1 MLYPLSIKLSHLS
14 LLTEH
19 FYSCHMKNIDN
30 KMLSNKAG
38 YKIVRA
44 LAYNFDKKETVSRRK
59 CTMY

>member
-1 MLYPLSIKLSHLS
+1 M
-14 LLTEH
+14 
-19 FYSCHMKNIDN
+19 MNIDN

-38 YKIVRA
+38 YKVVCA